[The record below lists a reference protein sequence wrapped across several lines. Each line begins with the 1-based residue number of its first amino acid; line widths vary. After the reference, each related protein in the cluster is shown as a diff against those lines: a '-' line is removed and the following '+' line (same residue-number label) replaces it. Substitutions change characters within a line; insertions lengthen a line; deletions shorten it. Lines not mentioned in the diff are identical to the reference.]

1 MKRHFTFALLLTT
14 GVVLVNDRPEARQ
27 ATPAV
32 DAQAKSA
39 APRQTDDTPA
49 KTGTAGEAQTETQ
62 KPSGAAGDAAA
73 AQQATQPAGEPAQG
87 KPDEAKLTST
97 PGSKALGISILGNQ
111 EAPTSLTIVP
121 WKTSELG
128 NSLGI
133 SPVLDDSRQPVDRDV
148 FMRALRYHEISSGA
162 TGGRAAADG
171 REKAAESD
179 ATQSSTAPRRR

>member
-1 MKRHFTFALLLTT
+1 MNRHFTFALLLTT
-14 GVVLVNDRPEARQ
+14 GVVLANDRPDARQ
-27 ATPAV
+27 ATAA
-32 DAQAKSA
+32 DAQATTA
-39 APRQTDDTPA
+39 APRQTDDAQA
-49 KTGTAGEAQTETQ
+49 KTGTAEDGAQAPTQ

-73 AQQATQPAGEPAQG
+73 AQAAQPPGGNAQG
-87 KPDEAKLTST
+87 QPDEAKLTST

-162 TGGRAAADG
+162 TRDGATAGG

-179 ATQSSTAPRRR
+179 AAQASTAPRRR

>member
-27 ATPAV
+27 ATAAA
-32 DAQAKSA
+32 DAQATSA
-39 APRQTDDTPA
+39 APRQTDDAPA
-49 KTGTAGEAQTETQ
+49 KTGPAEEAQAPTQ

-73 AQQATQPAGEPAQG
+73 AQAAQPPGENAQG
-87 KPDEAKLTST
+87 QPDEAKLTST

-162 TGGRAAADG
+162 TRDGATTGGQ
-171 REKAAESD
+171 EKAAESD
-179 ATQSSTAPRRR
+179 ATQASTAPRRR